1 MIFLR
6 INLIP
11 FYVKHFELPLCMKCI
26 YIYIYINLP
35 CLAFM
40 LSSLPASSSYLLLG
54 GLHGFKGTDSKTFEH
69 FITNMVS
76 SMFAYYLHIN

>member
-11 FYVKHFELPLCMKCI
+11 FYVKHFELPLCMKCDI
-26 YIYIYINLP
+26 YIYIYKFALP
-35 CLAFM
+35 CIYVVFIT
-40 LSSLPASSSYLLLG
+40 SSSYLLLG